1 MKPLGAQLPNII
13 ATATAPEN
21 CNPICGDGSGTTAGN
36 AITQYQPPRR
46 PTLDEVPDILLKL
59 RHIKPYTIKPDD
71 RKGVQNALK
80 ILAWTTIPA
89 TYEEATFWI
98 SRLLAHYPRIEAAK
112 GGVMLA
118 DLSAAIVEEGVS
130 LVAVC
135 AVCEETWRAAT
146 SENPWMPPTGELLKE
161 MKDRTKSYLR
171 QQERLANPMPALAPP
186 KPVERVSP
194 YGDRKWPDFT
204 EADRERFWGEMR
216 GMMPSLQKILRNIY
230 DVPED
235 AKDPQGEE
243 AQAADA

>member
-1 MKPLGAQLPNII
+1 MKPLAEVLPNI
-13 ATATAPEN
+13 ANTVTAPEKN
-21 CNPICGDGSGTTAGN
+21 SLICSDGSGTKAGN

-46 PTLDEVPDILLKL
+46 LQLDEVPDILSKL
-59 RHIKPYTIKPDD
+59 RQIKPYTIKPDD
-71 RKGVQNALK
+71 QKGVQTALK

-98 SRLLAHYPRIEAAK
+98 TRLLAHYPRIEAAK

-146 SENPWMPPTGELLKE
+146 SDNPWMPPTGELLKE
-161 MKDRTKSYLR
+161 MKERTQSYLR
-171 QQERLANPMPALAPP
+171 QQERLANPKPALAPP
-186 KPVERVSP
+186 KPVERDSP
-194 YGDRKWPDFT
+194 YGGRKWPDFT

-216 GMMPSLQKILRNIY
+216 DFMPSLQRILRNIY

-235 AKDPQGEE
+235 ATDPMGEE
-243 AQAADA
+243 AQAQDA